1 MMSLTQPHL
10 IESILKDL
18 KLNNKNATGRKTP
31 ALKTVLLHKDENGK
45 VFNNDFH
52 YRSVK
57 GKLNYL
63 EKSTRPDIAYAV
75 HQCARFSSNPK
86 QSHADAAKYIC
97 RYLAGTKEK
106 GIIIKPENNTFE
118 CFVDASH
125 AGDWNQQSAVDD
137 PATARSC
144 TGYILSFA
152 KCPIIWSSKLQT
164 EISLSTTEAEY
175 IALSQAARETLPIL
189 SLAREA
195 AERGLI
201 QDVEKP
207 IIRCK
212 MFEDNQGAVELANV
226 PKMRPRTKHINIKYH
241 FFRQYIQDGTLKVQH
256 IPGDEQVADIFT
268 KPLDVVT
275 FVKHRMVIMGW

>member
-1 MMSLTQPHL
+1 M
-10 IESILKDL
+10 
-18 KLNNKNATGRKTP
+18 KT
-31 ALKTVLLHKDENGK
+31 TVLLHKDENGK

-86 QSHADAAKYIC
+86 QSHADAVKYIC

-106 GIIIKPENNTFE
+106 GIIIKPESNTFE

-152 KCPIIWSSKLQT
+152 KCPIIWSSKLQM

-175 IALSQAARETLPIL
+175 IALSQAAWETLPIL

-195 AERGLI
+195 AQRGLI
-201 QDVEKP
+201 QDEEKP
-207 IIRCK
+207 IIQCK
-212 MFEDNQGAVELANV
+212 MFEDNQGAVLANV
-226 PKMRPRTKHINIKYH
+226 PKMCPRMKHINMKCH
-241 FFRQYIQDGTLKVQH
+241 FFRQYIQDGMLKV
-256 IPGDEQVADIFT
+256 
-268 KPLDVVT
+268 
-275 FVKHRMVIMGW
+275 